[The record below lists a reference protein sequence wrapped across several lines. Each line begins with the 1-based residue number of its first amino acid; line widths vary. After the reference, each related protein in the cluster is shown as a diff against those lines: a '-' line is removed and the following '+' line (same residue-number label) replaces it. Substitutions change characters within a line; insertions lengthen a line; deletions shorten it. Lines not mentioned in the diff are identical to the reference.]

1 MTYVAGHYA
10 FAEYLNIPFVKG
22 SGELAIFC
30 GCLAGAGLGFL
41 WFNCHP
47 ATVFMGD
54 TGSLAIGGAMGMVA
68 VLIKQELVLVIV
80 GGVFVIEALSV
91 IMQVASFKLS
101 GKRIFAMAPIHH
113 HFQLKQWSETQIT
126 IRFWIISLI
135 FAMIGLLTLKIR

>member
-1 MTYVAGHYA
+1 
-10 FAEYLNIPFVKG
+10 
-22 SGELAIFC
+22 
-30 GCLAGAGLGFL
+30 
-41 WFNCHP
+41 
-47 ATVFMGD
+47 MGD